1 MQAFLSALEGA
12 GLTAVRQQPQL
23 RLPVLSAPVT
33 AVGLAGAKGAE
44 EAFFE
49 YLGELEQNGGTVSL
63 FGRRLEADVTLTVY
77 CPKRLGGQ
85 RCVQEADSI
94 CALLS
99 GHLDGIRFAG
109 FCVEPCRYEPESD
122 LFRCGICAQ
131 ARAYLYALPNEDE
144 TEFTDFILKGTAR

>member
-23 RLPVLSAPVT
+23 RLPVISAPVT

-85 RCVQEADSI
+85 RCVQEADAV

-99 GHLDGIRFAG
+99 GNPGGIRFAG
-109 FCVEPCRYEPESD
+109 FSVEPCRYEPESD
-122 LFRCGICAQ
+122 LFCCRITAQ
-131 ARAYLYALPNEDE
+131 ARAYLYALANEDE
-144 TEFTDFILKGTAR
+144 TEFTDFILKGAAR